1 MPSNIPTR
9 SHSVIKEKDRPIPP
23 LLLNVSQSQLL
34 NPAMGS
40 SISRLPM
47 PIETSHIVSGKTSL
61 PSASEHTE
69 SHSLVR
75 PHSCEHPECAVAKV
89 FETLELLEHVLT
101 FLPTSQILSLQQLNK
116 RWNSLITSSPRLR
129 LHHFVKPQWRRPTSD
144 FQLLPLA
151 LPGLGIKR
159 GSAVHMGHW
168 VEVHLDLAATQQ
180 ILDTRSGSPAKSSL
194 SRSPS
199 YAYDFVC
206 TRPESLRESSIS
218 SSLPAYADLLI
229 TQPPLK
235 GMVAYLGD
243 SDDDALNRAS
253 SATESS
259 EQLSSAFPA
268 AHSKISCDAG
278 ISLGFVAEVAETLL
292 KPRKTGGK
300 VKHRED
306 KRRVVFKAIVSY
318 GVQSDA
324 APRIRSTT
332 RTVTS
337 IE

>member
-9 SHSVIKEKDRPIPP
+9 SHSVIKEKHRPIPP

-61 PSASEHTE
+61 PSAGEHTE

-129 LHHFVKPQWRRPTSD
+129 LHHFVKPQWRRPVSD

-151 LPGLGIKR
+151 LPGLEIKR

-168 VEVHLDLAATQQ
+168 LEVHLDLAATQQ

-253 SATESS
+253 SATGSS

-306 KRRVVFKAIVSY
+306 RRRVVFKAIVSY

>member
-9 SHSVIKEKDRPIPP
+9 SHSVIEKKDHHVLP
-23 LLLNVSQSQLL
+23 LLLNVSQNQTSP
-34 NPAMGS
+34 PAMGNS
-40 SISRLPM
+40 MSRLPT
-47 PIETSHIVSGKTSL
+47 PIETSHIVNGRTSL
-61 PSASEHTE
+61 PSAGEHTE
-69 SHSLVR
+69 SHPLVT
-75 PHSCEHPECAVAKV
+75 PHSCDHPECAVAKV

-116 RWNSLITSSPRLR
+116 RWNSLIISSPRLR
-129 LHHFVKPQWRRPTSD
+129 LHHFVKPQWRRPASD
-144 FQLLPLA
+144 FQLLPLTF
-151 LPGLGIKR
+151 PGLEIKR
-159 GSAVHMGHW
+159 GSAAHMGHW

-180 ILDTRSGSPAKSSL
+180 ILNTRSGSPSKSSL

-206 TRPESLRESSIS
+206 TRPESSREASIS

-235 GMVAYLGD
+235 GMLAYLAGP
-243 SDDDALNRAS
+243 DDDAPNRVS

-306 KRRVVFKAIVSY
+306 RRRVVFKAIVSY